1 MNFLEAAQRR
11 YATKMYD
18 KTKKID
24 DETIEQLKQIL
35 HLSPSS
41 INSQPWQFTFVRDE
55 EMKAKLAKVSFLN
68 EGKIVDA
75 DTVVVFSAIN
85 RIDLFEQ
92 QINEHLAQGAIA
104 YFNRAVKPQG
114 DTVIKNWFQKQVYL
128 SLGVFLSACA
138 TMGLDATPM
147 EGIENDKYD
156 KLINPDGN
164 YTTLFA
170 VSVGYRNPEDPFQPS
185 IKPKERIAI
194 DQIIKTI

>member
-1 MNFLEAAQRR
+1 MNFLEAVQRR

-55 EMKAKLAKVSFLN
+55 KMKTKLAKASFTN

-75 DTVVVFSAIN
+75 DTLVVFSAIN
-85 RIDLFEQ
+85 QIELFEQ
-92 QINEHLAQGAIA
+92 QINEHLPQRAID
-104 YFNRAVKPQG
+104 YFNRVVKPQG
-114 DTVIKNWFQKQVYL
+114 DTAIKNWFQKQVYL

-147 EGIENDKYD
+147 EGIDCKGYD
-156 KLINPDGN
+156 NLINPDGH
-164 YTTLFA
+164 YTTLFS
-170 VSVGYRNPEDPFQPS
+170 VSVGYRNPEDSFQPA
-185 IKPKERIAI
+185 IRPKERIVI
-194 DQIIKTI
+194 DQIIKSI